1 MKPSVEP
8 LSDVIGVRIDGID
21 LSETLSVENFDFVYK
36 ALVMN
41 KVIAFSGQT
50 LSPSSIFHFLSA
62 LVLAMFIVIISI
74 Y

>member
-8 LSDVIGVRIDGID
+8 LSDAIGVRIDGID
-21 LSETLSVENFDFVYK
+21 LSEILSVEDFDFIYT

-50 LSPSSIFHFLSA
+50 LSPEQHIFIF
-62 LVLAMFIVIISI
+62 
-74 Y
+74 